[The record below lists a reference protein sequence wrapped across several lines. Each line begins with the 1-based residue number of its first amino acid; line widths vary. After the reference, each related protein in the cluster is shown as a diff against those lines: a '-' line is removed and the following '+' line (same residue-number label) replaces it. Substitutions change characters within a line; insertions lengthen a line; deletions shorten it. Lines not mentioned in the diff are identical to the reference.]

1 MRYDNEAGKGGH
13 KQVRDREV
21 PYQFIDLDTLQTDFW
36 SDVEAWRAKL

>member
-1 MRYDNEAGKGGH
+1 
-13 KQVRDREV
+13 V